1 MIRIFIYR
9 FTPPGKKNVNGGL
22 LLRSIRVA
30 LSRGGER
37 IKTLPFLS
45 RGPVDIDLRSPLTLL
60 IGENGSGKHRIR

>member
-1 MIRIFIYR
+1 M
-9 FTPPGKKNVNGGL
+9 KGGL

-30 LSRGGER
+30 LSRSGER

-60 IGENGSGKHRIR
+60 IDENGSGKHRMR